1 MDKKLEA
8 RIARLERM
16 LSRKNEGWYDGPSMS
31 EAEFN
36 SIVKKIISNLQDT
49 AALIDEIGADRAGAT
64 HSNDPVAYYN
74 KRRNVLTRMAKEMM
88 LKLKDKDDL
97 TEYGNWVM

>member
-1 MDKKLEA
+1 MDKKLEQ
-8 RIARLERM
+8 RIARLEKM
-16 LSRKNEGWYDGPSMS
+16 LSRKNEGWYDGSSMS

-36 SIVKKIISNLQDT
+36 NTIRKIISNLQDT
-49 AALIDEIGADRAGAT
+49 AALIDKIGADRAGAT
-64 HSNDPVAYYN
+64 HSNDPVGYYN
-74 KRRNVLTRMAKEMM
+74 SRRNILTRMAKEMM